1 MIAPNI
7 LLGAYSMGYFPMAD
21 DNNTIS
27 WYSPDPR
34 AIIPLDNYNIPR
46 STKHLIDK
54 SIFEIEIDNNFETVI
69 RGCADRKETW
79 ISEEIIESYIELHR
93 LGYGHSVESID
104 QDGLAGGLYGV
115 SLGTA
120 FFGESMFSLK
130 SGASKIALA
139 YLVKRLSENG
149 FTLLDTQY
157 MTPHLQTFGAIE
169 IPKKQYIQI
178 LHESMTKKAAF
189 V

>member
-120 FFGESMFSLK
+120 FFRRIHVQSQKRRIKDCAGLSGE
-130 SGASKIALA
+130 
-139 YLVKRLSENG
+139 
-149 FTLLDTQY
+149 
-157 MTPHLQTFGAIE
+157 TPFG
-169 IPKKQYIQI
+169 KW
-178 LHESMTKKAAF
+178 LHTSRHSVYDSAPANIRCN
-189 V
+189 